1 MRAHLLDRRRIMI
14 LLLVVLVVLVCV
26 GVALAIAT
34 GGIGGRDYS
43 GPAQG
48 ATAIEYGLI
57 AALIAVATVI

>member
-1 MRAHLLDRRRIMI
+1 MLAHLLDRRRIVI
-14 LLLVVLVVLVCV
+14 LLLVVLACV
-26 GVALAIAT
+26 GVVLAIAT

-57 AALIAVATVI
+57 AALIAVAAIA

>member
-1 MRAHLLDRRRIMI
+1 MLAHLLDRRRIVI
-14 LLLVVLVVLVCV
+14 LLLVVLACV

-57 AALIAVATVI
+57 AALIAVAAIA